1 MRGNRKLTG
10 ALLLGALLTV
20 ALLSS
25 CGGGGGGDAATASGP
40 LTKAQF
46 IKRAGPICQKV
57 AEERE
62 TLIKQLPPGQV
73 SGSRQQLEKALALVI
88 FPLYGKVISELAELK
103 PPSDQAAAKLI
114 GQAEAILKQAEA
126 HPGPLLTGNP
136 FRQIN
141 GTAAKYGIKGCTF

>member
-1 MRGNRKLTG
+1 MRGNHKLTG
-10 ALLLGALLTV
+10 ALLLGALLVV
-20 ALLSS
+20 ALLSG
-25 CGGGGGGDAATASGP
+25 CGGGGESATASGP

-46 IKRAGPICQKV
+46 IKRAAPICQGV

-62 TLIKQLPPGQV
+62 TLIKQAPPGTIG
-73 SGSRQQLEKALALVI
+73 GSRQSLEKALALVI
-88 FPLYGKVISELAELK
+88 FPLYRKVISELAELK

-114 GQAEAILKQAEA
+114 VQAEAILAQAEA